1 MALKEIYDHPQFHGL
16 LSDEEAYNL
25 CREEL
30 TNTGKKTVDVWHL
43 TEINGELHGRSS
55 FGIIRSFDGTFGL
68 SHLKFCNSLDKI
80 HEWMFCRGISQ
91 HLLENTYIKRKNP
104 PKLGELARIATL
116 DSFVDYCCLKNLIQ
130 RIDELQIPTT
140 EKEELKKLV
149 RGFKVLLA
157 SKIPNEQRCK

>member
-1 MALKEIYDHPQFHGL
+1 MALKEIYDHPHFHGL

-30 TNTGKKTVDVWHL
+30 TNTGKDIVYLWHL
-43 TEINGELHGRSS
+43 SDINGELHGRITVGTIG
-55 FGIIRSFDGTFGL
+55 FGGEISVYY
-68 SHLKFCNSLDKI
+68 LKFWDPDSWMLPRGLDQVI
-80 HEWMFCRGISQ
+80 
-91 HLLENTYIKRKNP
+91 LEREYIKRKNAF
-104 PKLGELARIATL
+104 KLQELARIATL

-149 RGFKVLLA
+149 RGFKVILA
-157 SKIPNEQRCK
+157 SKIPNPNEL